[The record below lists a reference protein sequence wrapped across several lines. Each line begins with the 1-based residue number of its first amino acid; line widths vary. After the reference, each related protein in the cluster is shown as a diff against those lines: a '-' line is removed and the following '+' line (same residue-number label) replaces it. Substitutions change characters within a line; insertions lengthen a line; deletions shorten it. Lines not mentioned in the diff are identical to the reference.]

1 MKIVGMRVKACFSML
16 FVNVFVLSAVWA
28 DDSQRWID
36 SIYNALSPEQRL
48 SQLIFVKETEDQKSV
63 QDYVNLFSAY
73 QFGGIEINYNH
84 QYVLD
89 TLKKYYSFPLLI
101 SAGTTYRI
109 PKKRLMPS
117 IFTMGAIDQVKLIE
131 QASVYRGERFSHAG
145 IHMNA
150 DPLFELV
157 YSIQDLDAT
166 YKRLGNSG
174 ELALEKISYLKAGM
188 DVQSIISTARL
199 TFDFSEYLDL
209 GRLGSEIR
217 SVRKKSEENI
227 FNESLSHINN
237 PFLCLR
243 IDNIP
248 VHDLKEAA
256 ALQSKIVQQHFRS
269 LLNFNGL
276 FISDITEVADNE
288 IGPAIRSQEELE
300 KLLFTSG
307 VDVIISDTP
316 ERTLSSLIDLR
327 DGKILRTQ
335 DIERR
340 VKRVLLMKYLT
351 GSSVSES
358 EEDLPEEEHMPDQSV
373 TVLQYLMYKNALTL
387 MENSQDLLPFRSL
400 DTINFASLSIGTANL
415 TVFQETLDA
424 YAPFVHFVLGGKDT
438 GRDAYEELA
447 SKLKF
452 FDHVVVGIHRKMNK
466 ADMEFLQHLQSYCN
480 VFPVLFDVTEQ
491 ADIPNGFYNLLVAYE
506 NNVIAQ
512 NIAAQILFGAIEA
525 KGLFPV
531 AQKNGTRP
539 GIETKLLYRLSYMPP
554 ELQQMDSETLLK
566 IDELIEDGIQ
576 KKVFPGCQVLVAR
589 NGSVVFEKSYG
600 NYTYESQ
607 IPITNRSV
615 YDIASITKVAA
626 TTQAIMFL
634 TEHGLIN
641 VDEKISKYLPELI
654 NTNKEHLIIK
664 DILAHQAGLRPGLP
678 YWNQLV
684 DQHNEYK
691 ELNVSL
697 SLDDSEKLNPGAYS
711 GIHLKDS
718 LWQWTIRSPL
728 VRRTSKFGPYPYK
741 YSDLGFYMLQVLAE
755 RMLNQ
760 PIDEFM
766 SQNFY
771 EPMGMS
777 TMGYNPLCK
786 LPLNRIVP
794 TEIDYKYR
802 GGLVWGNVHDPTAA
816 MKGGVAGHAGLFSNA
831 TDLAKFGQMQLNKG
845 IYGDMVFF
853 SPETVELFTKTTGS
867 NGRRSLGWDRPD
879 NNEKNT
885 PASKYA
891 SPESFGHR
899 GFTGTAIWIDPV
911 YNLVYI
917 FLSNRVY
924 PTARNNKLNDLKY
937 RQKIQ
942 DIVYQSLWDRDNS
955 QVSGK
960 Y

>member
-1 MKIVGMRVKACFSML
+1 ML
-16 FVNVFVLSAVWA
+16 LVNVFILSGAWA

-48 SQLIFVKETEDQKSV
+48 GQLIFLKETQNQKV
-63 QDYVNLFSAY
+63 AYDYLNLFASNH
-73 QFGGIEINYNH
+73 FGGIEINYNH
-84 QYVLD
+84 QSVLD
-89 TLKKYYSFPLLI
+89 TLKKHYSFPLLI
-101 SAGTTYRI
+101 SAGAGYNI

-117 IFTMGAIDQVKLIE
+117 IFTMGAIDQIKLIE
-131 QASVYRGERFSHAG
+131 QAAVYRGERFSLAG
-145 IHMNA
+145 IQMNA

-157 YSIQDLDAT
+157 YSIQDLNAS
-166 YKRLGNSG
+166 YSRLGNSG

-188 DVQSIISTARL
+188 DVQGIISTARL
-199 TFDFSEYLDL
+199 KFDFSEYPDL
-209 GRLGSEIR
+209 NRLGPEIR
-217 SVRKKSEENI
+217 SIRKKSEENI

-237 PFLCLR
+237 PYLSLR
-243 IDNIP
+243 LENIP
-248 VHDLKEAA
+248 VNDLKEAA
-256 ALQSKIVQQHFRS
+256 ALQTKIVQQHFRN

-276 FISDITEVADNE
+276 LIADITEVVENE
-288 IGPAIRSQEELE
+288 IGPAIRNEEELE
-300 KLLFTSG
+300 KLLFASG
-307 VDVIISDTP
+307 VDVIITDKP
-316 ERTLSSLIDLR
+316 ERTLSGLIDLR
-327 DGKILRTQ
+327 DAKILRAQ
-335 DIERR
+335 EIERR
-340 VKRVLLMKYLT
+340 VKRVLWMKYIT
-351 GSSVSES
+351 GSSPDETDQ
-358 EEDLPEEEHMPDQSV
+358 DLPEEEPMPDQSV
-373 TVLQYLMYKNALTL
+373 TVLQYLLYKNAITL
-387 MENSQDLLPFRSL
+387 MENNQGLIPFRTL
-400 DTINFASLSIGTANL
+400 DTVNFASLSIGAATL
-415 TVFQETLDA
+415 TGFQETLDS

-438 GRDAYEELA
+438 GRESYNELA
-447 SKLKF
+447 GKLKF
-452 FDHVVVGIHRKMNK
+452 FDHVIVGVHRKMSK
-466 ADMEFLQHLQSYCN
+466 DDLEFLKHLQSYCN
-480 VFPVLFDVTEQ
+480 VIPVLFDVSDET
-491 ADIPNGFYNLLVAYE
+491 DIPSGFYNLLVAYE
-506 NNVIAQ
+506 NNAIAQ
-512 NIAAQILFGAIEA
+512 NIAAQMLFGALEA

-531 AQKNGTRP
+531 AQRNGSRP
-539 GIETKLLYRLSYMPP
+539 GIQTKSLYRLSYMPP
-554 ELQQMDSETLLK
+554 ELQQMDSETLMK
-566 IDELIEDGIQ
+566 IDKLVEDGIQ
-576 KKVFPGCQVLVAR
+576 NKVFPGCQVLVAR

-600 NYTYESQ
+600 NYTYESH

-641 VDEKISKYLPELI
+641 VNEKISKYLPELV
-654 NTNKEHLIIK
+654 NTNKEHIILK

-678 YWNQLV
+678 YWNQLI
-684 DQHNEYK
+684 DRYNEYD
-691 ELNVSL
+691 EVNVSI
-697 SLDDSEKLNPGAYS
+697 SLDESEKLNPGAYS

-802 GGLVWGNVHDPTAA
+802 GGLVWGKVHDPTAA

-845 IYGDMVFF
+845 IYGDRIFL
-853 SPETVELFTKTTGS
+853 SPETVELFTTSIGT
-867 NGRRSLGWDRPD
+867 NNRRSLGWDKPD
-879 NNEKNT
+879 TNEKNN

-891 SPESFGHR
+891 SAESFGHR

-924 PTARNNKLNDLKY
+924 PTARNNKLNDLKF

-942 DIVYQSLWDRDNS
+942 DIVYEAIRDYDTS

-960 Y
+960 F